1 MNLWRSALSPLI
13 REWVLGHYLIPSSR
27 SGLEPGLVPFLPRK
41 TPITFVDVGASS
53 GSFAATVLAHCGIR
67 RALLVE
73 PQPSRCREL
82 EARFAGRD
90 FTIRECA
97 VSDENGSHR
106 MDILNFDYSSSILP
120 VLHGVGGA
128 DQLLDLGV
136 RERIV
141 VPVRT
146 LDDVLD
152 EAGWIGAI
160 DLLKI
165 DTQGAELRVLK
176 GGMRGLE
183 RVRLIWIEVSFRPL
197 YEGSAVL
204 SDVYA
209 FLRSR
214 GFRLDSL
221 HEGFRGVD
229 GELLQADA
237 LFLGPTQEVPR

>member
-1 MNLWRSALSPLI
+1 
-13 REWVLGHYLIPSSR
+13 
-27 SGLEPGLVPFLPRK
+27 
-41 TPITFVDVGASS
+41 
-53 GSFAATVLAHCGIR
+53 
-67 RALLVE
+67 
-73 PQPSRCREL
+73 
-82 EARFAGRD
+82 
-90 FTIRECA
+90 
-97 VSDENGSHR
+97 

-209 FLRSR
+209 FLRSQ
-214 GFRLDSL
+214 GFRLYSL